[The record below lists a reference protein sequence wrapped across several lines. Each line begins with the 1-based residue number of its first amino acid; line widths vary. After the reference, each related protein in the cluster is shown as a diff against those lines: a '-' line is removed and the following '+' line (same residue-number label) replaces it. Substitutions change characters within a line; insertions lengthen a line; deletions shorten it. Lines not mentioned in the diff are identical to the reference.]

1 MKQLEDT
8 NMEDGYLSEAPP
20 WFKEFLKIQAK
31 QFDSL
36 KEEVTSIKGVIDQAR
51 IEAQDARRA
60 AEEVQEKMEDVEM
73 QVEGIRNDLE
83 DLYLTKEQIEQ
94 MIDSKVQGA
103 KDNINNNN
111 NSDLPRSGAWQR
123 TGTEGGG
130 KADAEKHIRDKQVVA
145 FGFDG
150 SGSAEQVVEDL
161 KNLLNQIV
169 GERSGAVV
177 LTTTGSTKFGVI
189 EFTSI
194 QSKVSFWKKVRDKL
208 NDDEDAFGE

>member
-1 MKQLEDT
+1 
-8 NMEDGYLSEAPP
+8 
-20 WFKEFLKIQAK
+20 
-31 QFDSL
+31 
-36 KEEVTSIKGVIDQAR
+36 
-51 IEAQDARRA
+51 
-60 AEEVQEKMEDVEM
+60 
-73 QVEGIRNDLE
+73 
-83 DLYLTKEQIEQ
+83 
-94 MIDSKVQGA
+94 
-103 KDNINNNN
+103 
-111 NSDLPRSGAWQR
+111 
-123 TGTEGGG
+123 
-130 KADAEKHIRDKQVVA
+130 ADAEKHIRDKQVVA

-208 NDDEDAFGE
+208 NDDEDAFGGVFFRNNLTTEEKDREKRMGYTKYHLSKHPDHKTKDVKIIWPKGMVVVKEGEGKERKIAWYDEHGDWRTTKTGKAVEAAVEEYMRKWREKVNAGPAEESE